1 MANHNAQFE
10 QDPDTELREIT
21 ARVEFLAARGVVS
34 ANLSLF
40 QAVNAAAIA
49 RKYPTMNSGIA
60 GPIMIEGIPY
70 DSPTIGEL
78 AMLDQRKIDEDGW
91 LVSGLKTG
99 TRWAFSGMEVPV
111 RGYQQL
117 GNTVVGMMQ
126 GRSFKDARRAA
137 GSSILGEAMQQKAL
151 NPERPV
157 NLGDGWLPESQLP
170 WETDGFTNRFR
181 DNLDGDRARTEE
193 AFQQTVNEALEE
205 HGNPVTQRSYK
216 ELFSTPIHRTMRDGR
231 QYVSNFSPIN
241 AMMNPIVGLQNPMT
255 GNVILEPDDAL
266 YQTISQWGQLATDV
280 IIDPLNIPLVTLPR
294 MVQRSRFLP
303 VQMSQA
309 DMFLA
314 GTRGKRHWY
323 NPGNGPDWLI
333 NHPKGKAF
341 VEYLTGN
348 TSMGETMRVLD
359 LGMSDEAGAV
369 YQAVAKAD
377 TTEEV
382 TARLMPFFGKQITE
396 VPRAHLGPSIGRPI
410 QTMRTALGRSYK
422 GPGGYTTRMDSIL
435 AKPFIRWGAKM
446 THGVLNGNDLPHTL
460 HVINNYLR
468 TINVPAAGIDKV
480 LNVVVDN
487 ADISFTMGKAGRAV
501 RVEVEKVLISDHGA
515 HADDVQAL
523 FGKWDETNES
533 IRAYHTDNM
542 AYPVRG
548 KGTRMKEGQD
558 LVEEVADTRPYT
570 AEEIAPGGQMR
581 TSDLVG
587 ARLKAGATGD
597 RQVRVGVGGLK
608 EQSLGGSSYTISQG
622 RKTWSVVKVGKQW
635 ELTGTGIKGG
645 AQTYKTK
652 KAAKAAIFDS
662 LDDEA
667 RGLADLGASVADVGV
682 QEKVVV
688 GFHPE
693 SGQYRVLDGNKRVLA
708 AEAAGLDIMPVEI
721 REVGRR
727 FVGQKNEAAAL
738 RRNTLSSKGQL
749 EGTQMTRKPGDPLYG
764 VDPMLEAEFMGDIYI
779 LPDQRDLRRMTSK
792 ARRLRRVL
800 RLVDSEAVVGA
811 GEAAR
816 PLAKIPLHQQSAL
829 GQWVDIGM
837 ARWRE
842 WQLIAVRWTFNV
854 IPDELFRLSASGF
867 YSPAY
872 HPGQAMMW
880 TFGNRGDLF
889 LTGDIISDT
898 VKASDLG
905 AGYAQNLTEVA
916 QRGYIG
922 DVRRVPW
929 IPFTAGAP
937 GYYDAWA
944 TKVIHQW
951 ADPFSRKSLPLTRE
965 DAFTFFTTD
974 PDGIAIIDDIVR
986 GARAETRLSKLRD
999 PEILIDHIAEV
1010 EARAHQ
1016 MAGGTWRAYDVDPQ
1030 RPGIWTDS
1038 NRNVFPEEP
1047 PLQPGGANW
1056 VIVQKGDS
1064 DLLDIMATGRV
1075 KTGGN
1080 FVDASGNVK
1089 PATRA
1094 ILESEP
1100 STGGKLLATERHSR
1114 RQGMKQVEALRD
1126 QLKIAHGKWTRAEK
1140 AGVVSPKRPGVVR
1153 GQDPRLARRMDSAY
1167 KGFVDRAFA
1176 VLGQAPTM
1184 LLARNPFFKQVYW
1197 REMARGYVNSTPE
1210 LRVVIKQRAKQ
1221 AGVEIDLNKWIA
1233 EELKLAGYKELPT
1246 MPKGAGWGQT
1256 AITEEKLAAGSYR
1269 MTAGRDTWTVTKTD
1283 DGWELTGVGIKS
1295 THETKKAAKAAITED
1310 MTNIDDLNEWGVAV
1324 GLDKTKSL
1332 LYDLSESHNIVDMNR
1347 NIVVFAEAWW
1357 EIISRWSN
1365 MLFNPQTRS
1374 FYNWEKGRQIGEF
1387 AQQNGWMSENEFG
1400 QTVFNYPSLGLNL
1413 LGTDTRGGRLQGEI
1427 TTQQLI
1433 SNPLSQLGGG
1443 EGGAIRSVFGP
1454 GVSPI
1459 IQTLAAGFQTLVPPK
1474 WQQMFQQTLTGEFPL
1489 ADSMLEQGF
1498 NSLPASYKNA
1508 LTLIDAELGYTDRRL
1523 ANNTSIAL
1531 EMLAVSGEYD
1541 MGDPDQQLGLEKDA
1555 VTLGTTLTLARLI
1568 DSLFAPESPRY
1579 VPQLLVDS
1587 IRLDQHEY
1595 IDAAAIGMAIDYAEE
1610 LFRDPSAANAYVADQ
1625 YGLDPM
1631 NLLGIDLPKSRIIKQ
1646 RPVTFKAF
1654 TWEQENLDF
1663 YDKYPFTAYIFAPDN
1678 PDDDFFQPAW
1688 TDQFSNDTTQS
1699 LTTEQQI
1706 AVFSN
1711 RQGSLKF
1718 RETQTYADE
1727 QMALQV
1733 KANPARRKGIEQDWR
1748 DWLQART
1755 LDIQAEHR
1763 GWSRSVFDINAHYT
1777 PGPATPEWADLHDDF
1792 LRMVVRD
1799 ADGFIIDTQPD
1810 VKAADPVT
1818 AEFVRGFMST
1828 MDRAN
1833 RDSVVRGHEEITW
1846 LASTAGW
1853 ATAWQNRI
1861 AEDTRT
1867 YVNNVR
1873 AAGGNTI
1880 GIEWVVRRWLNPV
1893 LKGTDMNT
1901 PFITD
1906 SGVGTAPVYRA
1917 DDRITNE

>member
-1 MANHNAQFE
+1 MTNHNAQFE

-34 ANLSLF
+34 SSLSLY

-49 RKYPTMNSGIA
+49 RKYPTMNPGIA
-60 GPIMIEGIPY
+60 GPIMIDGISY
-70 DSPTIGEL
+70 DSPSIGEL
-78 AMLDQRKIDEDGW
+78 AMLDKRKIEEDGW

-99 TRWAFSGMEVPV
+99 TRWAATVAEVPV

-181 DNLDGDRARTEE
+181 DNLDGDEARIEE
-193 AFQQTVNEALEE
+193 SFQQTVAEALEE
-205 HGNPVTQRSYK
+205 YGAPVTQRSYK

-255 GNVILEPDDAL
+255 GHVILEPDDAI
-266 YQTISQWGQLATDV
+266 YQPISQWGQLATAL
-280 IIDPLNIPLVTLPR
+280 IIDPLNVPLVTLPR

-333 NHPKGKAF
+333 NHPKGKAL
-341 VEYLTGN
+341 VEYLTEN
-348 TSMGETMRVLD
+348 TSIGETMRVLD
-359 LGMSDEAGAV
+359 LGTSDEAGAV
-369 YQAVAKAD
+369 YQRITNAGDAD
-377 TTEEV
+377 TVVRE
-382 TARLMPFFGKQITE
+382 LMPHFGTKITE
-396 VPRAHLGPSIGRPI
+396 TPRAHLGPSIGRPI
-410 QTMRTALGRSYK
+410 QTMRTALGRAYE

-446 THGVLNGNDLPHTL
+446 THGVLNGNDIPHTL

-468 TINVPAAGIDKV
+468 TINVPAAGIDRV
-480 LNVVVDN
+480 LNTVVDN
-487 ADISFTMGKAGRAV
+487 ADISFTMGAAGRAV
-501 RVEVEKVLISDHGA
+501 RKEVEAVLIKDHGA

-542 AYPVRG
+542 GYPVRG
-548 KGTRMKEGQD
+548 KGTRITEGPD
-558 LVEEVADTRPYT
+558 LVDRVPATRPYT
-570 AEEIAPGGQMR
+570 AEEIAPQGQMR

-587 ARLKAGATGD
+587 ARRKAGATSD
-597 RQVRVGVGGLK
+597 RQVRVGVAGLQ

-645 AQTYKTK
+645 TQTYKTK

-708 AEAAGLDIMPVEI
+708 AEAAGLEVMPVEI

-738 RRNTLSSKGQL
+738 QRNTLSSKGQL
-749 EGTQMTRKPGDPLYG
+749 EETIQTREPGDFIHG

-792 ARRLRRVL
+792 FRRLRRVL
-800 RLVDSEAVVGA
+800 GRVDADVVGGPGA
-811 GEAAR
+811 LPIPFG
-816 PLAKIPLHQQSAL
+816 KIPLHQQSAL
-829 GQWVDIGM
+829 GMFVDVGM

-889 LTGDIISDT
+889 LNGDIISDT
-898 VKASDLG
+898 LKASDLG

-929 IPFTAGAP
+929 IPFKAGAP

-951 ADPFSRKSLPLTRE
+951 ADPFSRKSLSMSRK
-965 DAFTFFTTD
+965 DSFTYFTTD
-974 PDGIAIIDDIVR
+974 PDGIAIIDDIIKGSR
-986 GARAETRLSKLRD
+986 GNTRLSQLRD
-999 PEILIDHIAEV
+999 PEILVDHIAQV

-1016 MAGGTWRAYDVDPQ
+1016 MAGGTWRAYDVNPQ
-1030 RPGIWTDS
+1030 RPGVWTDS
-1038 NRNVFPEEP
+1038 NGNVFPNEP
-1047 PLQPGGANW
+1047 PPKPGQPNW
-1056 VIVQKGDS
+1056 LIIQKGDS
-1064 DLLDIMATGRV
+1064 DLLDIMMTGRV
-1075 KTGGN
+1075 KTGGT
-1080 FVDASGNVK
+1080 FVDASGRTM

-1094 ILESEP
+1094 ILSRGEE
-1100 STGGKLLATERHSR
+1100 TGGKLLATERQSR

-1126 QLKIAHGKWTRAEK
+1126 RLKISHGKWTRREK
-1140 AGVVSPKRPGVVR
+1140 AGVVSPKRPHVVR
-1153 GQDPRLARRMDSAY
+1153 GQDPRLARRLDSAY
-1167 KGFVDRAFA
+1167 KAFVDRAFA

-1197 REMARGYVNSTPE
+1197 REMARGYVNATPE
-1210 LRVVIKQRAKQ
+1210 VRAVIKARAKQ
-1221 AGVEIDLNKWIA
+1221 ADVTIDLNKWIR
-1233 EELKLAGYKELPT
+1233 EEMKLAGYKELPT
-1246 MPKGAGWGQT
+1246 MPKGAGW
-1256 AITEEKLAAGSYR
+1256 
-1269 MTAGRDTWTVTKTD
+1269 D
-1283 DGWELTGVGIKS
+1283 DVDL
-1295 THETKKAAKAAITED
+1295 
-1310 MTNIDDLNEWGVAV
+1310 LNEWGTAV

-1357 EIISRWSN
+1357 EIMSRWSN

-1387 AQQNGWMSENEFG
+1387 AQQNGFMSENEFE

-1413 LGTDTRGGRLQGEI
+1413 LGTDTRASRLNPEI

-1433 SNPLSQLGGG
+1433 SNPLAQLGGG
-1443 EGGAIRSVFGP
+1443 EGGAIRSVYAP
-1454 GVSPI
+1454 GIGPI
-1459 IQTLAAGFQTLVPPK
+1459 IQTLAPAFMSKLPAK

-1508 LTLIDAELGYTDRRL
+1508 LTLIDAELGYTERRM

-1531 EMLAVSGEYD
+1531 EMLAVTGEYD
-1541 MGDPDQQLGLEKDA
+1541 MGDPDQQKGLETDA
-1555 VTLGTTLTLARLI
+1555 VTLGLTITVARLI

-1587 IRLDQHEY
+1587 MRLDQHEY

-1610 LFRDPSAANAYVADQ
+1610 LFRDPEAAVAYVADQ

-1631 NLLGIDLPKSRIIKQ
+1631 NLMGIDLPKSRIIKQ
-1646 RPVTFKAF
+1646 RPVTFEPF
-1654 TWEQENLDF
+1654 VWMQENLDF
-1663 YDKYPFTAYIFAPDN
+1663 YDKYPFTAYIFE
-1678 PDDDFFQPAW
+1678 PDDPEADFFQPAW
-1688 TDQFSNDTTQS
+1688 TDQFSNDTTQ
-1699 LTTEQQI
+1699 LINTEEQI

-1718 RETQTYADE
+1718 NNSQNYADE
-1727 QMALQV
+1727 QMALQIQV
-1733 KANPARRKGIEQDWR
+1733 NPARRSGIEQDWR
-1748 DWLQART
+1748 DWLQGRT
-1755 LDIQAEHR
+1755 LDIQAEHI

-1777 PGPATPEWADLHDDF
+1777 PGPATPEWGDLHDDF

-1799 ADGFIIDTQPD
+1799 DDGFIVGMEPD
-1810 VKAADPVT
+1810 VMAADPIT
-1818 AEFVRGFMST
+1818 AEFIRGFMST

-1833 RDSVVRGHEEITW
+1833 RDSVNRGHSEVSW
-1846 LASTAGW
+1846 LASTTGW

-1880 GIEWVVRRWLNPV
+1880 GIEWVVRRWLNPL

-1906 SGVGTAPVYRA
+1906 SGVGVAPVYRA
-1917 DDRITNE
+1917 DDRIGEE